1 MIGTLPRDLKRR
13 FGKLI
18 SVSVPCEGLSALQF
32 LRHAEG
38 QARFLWASP
47 HDETVLA
54 GFGVAL
60 SLEAWG
66 PDRFETIEQQAKTLF
81 KDADTDAP
89 KLFGGFAFRDTFSP
103 ENAWARF
110 APAQFVLPHFQLELT
125 PQGGTLSLHAG
136 LQGEEADEAALR
148 EALLARR
155 DALLSET
162 PSPLEQVVLKSCHD
176 LTTPDEWRAMLERAQ
191 AVMAQGDLKKVV
203 LARVKEA
210 CFKTPPSPLL
220 AVERLDQTYHDCYR
234 FLFEP
239 QAGHAF
245 VGATPELLVSVKDG
259 RARSMALA
267 ASTGRGATTTEDE
280 HLASE
285 LLNDPKEVFEHRVV
299 SERLTERLGTL
310 GDVETGE
317 IGLLKLHN
325 IQHLYTPVSARL
337 EAVKSVLPVVEKLHP
352 TPALGG
358 EPRDLA
364 ETLIGDL
371 EPQPRG
377 WYGAPIGFIGRD
389 LDGAFSVAIRSAVL
403 QQERAWLFSGAGI
416 VPDSVPDKEWRETA
430 LKFRPMLRALGI
442 EDG

>member
-1 MIGTLPRDLKRR
+1 MIGTLPRDLKKR
-13 FGKLI
+13 FGKLV
-18 SVSVPCEGLSALQF
+18 SMSVPCDGVSATQF
-32 LRHAEG
+32 LHHAEG
-38 QARFLWASP
+38 QARFLWTSP

-81 KDADTDAP
+81 KDADTDTP
-89 KLFGGFAFRDTFSP
+89 KLFGGFAFRDTFTP

-125 PQGGTLSLHAG
+125 PKGGTLSIHAG
-136 LQGEEADEAALR
+136 LQGEDADEGAFR

-155 DALLSET
+155 DVLQEEAARLGEQARLET
-162 PSPLEQVVLKSCHD
+162 CHD
-176 LTTPDEWRAMLERAQ
+176 LTLPEEWRGMIENAQSAMQRGE
-191 AVMAQGDLKKVV
+191 LKKVV

-210 CFKTPPSPLL
+210 CFAAPASALVALKHLNKS
-220 AVERLDQTYHDCYR
+220 YHDCYR

-239 QAGHAF
+239 QPGHVF
-245 VGATPELLVSVKDG
+245 LGATPELLVQVEG
-259 RARSMALA
+259 GQVRSMALA
-267 ASTGRGATTTEDE
+267 ASAPRGSTATEDDQ
-280 HLASE
+280 LANE
-285 LLNDPKEVFEHRVV
+285 LLNDPKEVFEHKVV
-299 SERLTERLGTL
+299 SERLTERLGTF
-310 GDVETGE
+310 GKVETGE
-317 IGLLKLHN
+317 MGLLKLHN
-325 IQHLYTPVSARL
+325 IQHLYTPVSATL
-337 EAVKSVLPVVEKLHP
+337 EKTQGVLPVVKTLHP

-364 ETLIGDL
+364 GDLIGEL

-377 WYGAPIGFIGRD
+377 WYGAPIGFIDRD
-389 LDGAFSVAIRSAVL
+389 LGGAFAVAIRSAVL

-416 VPDSVPDKEWRETA
+416 VPDSIPDKEWRETA
-430 LKFRPMLRALGI
+430 LKFRPMLKALGI